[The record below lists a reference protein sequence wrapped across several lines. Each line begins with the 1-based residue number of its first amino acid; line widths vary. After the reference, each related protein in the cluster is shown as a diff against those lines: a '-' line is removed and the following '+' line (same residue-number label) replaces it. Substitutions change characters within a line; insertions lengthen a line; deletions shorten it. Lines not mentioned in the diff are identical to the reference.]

1 MKPSLVALPL
11 LFLALALALAS
22 PARAGQDGDPD
33 VDAMLGQMVMV
44 GFRGTGEAPLT
55 PDLENLLEDIGDGKV
70 GGVVLFEPDY
80 TTGTRRNI
88 VSIEQAGRLAAL
100 LQGAAA
106 IPLFVAVDQE
116 GGRVRRFRPEHG
128 FPDTPSPREMGR
140 GTPEETR
147 RWGALTG
154 RHLALAG
161 VNLDFAPTLDLDV
174 NPDSPAIGRLGRSF
188 SPDASAV
195 AEHAAAFAAGLWSEG
210 VLPCYKHFPGHGS
223 AVDDSHHGFTDI
235 TDTWS
240 DRELRPYRDALA
252 GPTPCMVMIGHLTL
266 RHIDPAYPASLSRA
280 IVARMLREGLGWDG
294 VVVTDD
300 MQMRAIGAEYGDKE
314 ALRLA
319 VEAGVDIILVGGNL
333 RPDPRLGRAVHG
345 MLKEL
350 ADSGAISPE
359 RIRESYGRIMA
370 LKKRMGLLP
379 PR

>member
-1 MKPSLVALPL
+1 MKQNIAALAPLFLV
-11 LFLALALALAS
+11 LALAL
-22 PARAGQDGDPD
+22 PVMAGQDGDPD
-33 VDAMLGQMVMV
+33 LDAMLGQMVMV
-44 GFRGTGEAPLT
+44 GFRGTGETPLT
-55 PDLENLLEDIGDGKV
+55 PDLENLLEDIGNGKV
-70 GGVVLFEPDY
+70 GGVVFFEPDY
-80 TTGTRRNI
+80 TTGARRNI

-128 FPDTPSPREMGR
+128 FPDTPSPREMGQA
-140 GTPEETR
+140 TPEKTR
-147 RWGALTG
+147 RWGAATG

-161 VNLDFAPTLDLDV
+161 VNLDFAPAVDV
-174 NPDSPAIGRLGRSF
+174 DINPDSPAIGRLGRSF
-188 SPDASAV
+188 SPDPDAV
-195 AEHAAAFAAGLWSEG
+195 AKHAAAFAAGLWSER
-210 VLPCYKHFPGHGS
+210 VLPCYKHFPGHGG
-223 AVDDSHHGFTDI
+223 ALDDSHHGFTDI

-240 DRELRPYRDALA
+240 DRELQPYRDVLA

-266 RHIDPAYPASLSRA
+266 RNVDSAHPASLSRA
-280 IVARMLREGLGWDG
+280 IIGGMLRKDLGWDG

-300 MQMRAIGAEYGDKE
+300 MQMRAVAEEYGDKE

-333 RPDPRLGRAVHG
+333 RPDPRLGRVVHG

-350 ADSGAISPE
+350 AGSGAISPE
-359 RIRESYGRIMA
+359 RIRQSHARIMA
-370 LKKRMGLLP
+370 LKQRIGLLP